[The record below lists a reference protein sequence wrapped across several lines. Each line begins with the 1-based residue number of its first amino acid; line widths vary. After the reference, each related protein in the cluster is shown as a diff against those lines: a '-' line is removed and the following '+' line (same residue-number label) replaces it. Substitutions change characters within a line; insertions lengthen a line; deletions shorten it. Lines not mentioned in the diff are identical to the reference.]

1 MNLDSLGISQHKG
14 DSMLVDV
21 DIGKRQVYVKGR
33 RLHHGLVGA
42 IAILAGIVLAVHDRK
57 DFPWSIHD

>member
-1 MNLDSLGISQHKG
+1 VLIDI
-14 DSMLVDV
+14 

-42 IAILAGIVLAVHDRK
+42 IAILAGIALAVHDRK